1 MATIKTTKKD
11 NYNALL
17 ALIAEVQPTN
27 ATQLTEF
34 INHEIELIERKAAK
48 ASGTVSKTAQA
59 NEASMGRILAILADC
74 ETAVTISEFMEKTQ
88 GQFLD
93 NEGKPFSNQ
102 KFSALFKKL
111 HDSGLVEKT
120 IIKKKSYFSIV
131 EVEGTDEVEE

>member
-59 NEASMGRILAILADC
+59 NMALAEDVFNALADC
-74 ETAVTISEFMEKTQ
+74 ENAVTISEFQTQ
-88 GQFLD
+88 CPAFA
-93 NEGKPFSNQ
+93 EYSNQ
-102 KFSALFKKL
+102 KMSAIFKKL
-111 HDSGLVEKT
+111 VDSGRVEKT
-120 IIKKKSYFSIV
+120 IIKKKSYFSVV
-131 EVEGTDEVEE
+131 EVEDTDEVEE

>member
-17 ALIAEVQPTN
+17 AFIAEVQPTN

-59 NEASMGRILAILADC
+59 NMALAEDVFNALADC
-74 ETAVTISEFMEKTQ
+74 ENAVTISEFQTQ
-88 GQFLD
+88 CPAFA
-93 NEGKPFSNQ
+93 EYSNQ
-102 KFSALFKKL
+102 KMSAIFKKL
-111 HDSGLVEKT
+111 VDSGRVEKT
-120 IIKKKSYFSIV
+120 IIKKKSYFSVV
-131 EVEGTDEVEE
+131 EVEDTDEVEE